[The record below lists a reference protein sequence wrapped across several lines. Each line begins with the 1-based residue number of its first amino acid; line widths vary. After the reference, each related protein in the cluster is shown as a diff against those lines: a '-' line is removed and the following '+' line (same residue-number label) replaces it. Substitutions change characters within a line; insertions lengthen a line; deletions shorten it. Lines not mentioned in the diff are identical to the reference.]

1 MTDPATWGISSRYQD
16 HRREWREAPPS
27 TVEALMAA
35 MGAGA
40 DGGDDAGGPP
50 GTGED
55 SRVRVV
61 AAGQAAPLVGHWQL
75 RTEDGAELSVE
86 HELPPDLP
94 PGYHLLRRG
103 DGHAV
108 RLIVSP
114 GSCFLPEG
122 LGTWGWAVQLPSAR
136 SRSSWGIGDLG
147 DLRRLGTWSASL
159 GAGMCLSSPLHA
171 PLPIAE
177 QQPSPYFPS
186 SRCFRSP
193 LYVRIED
200 VPGAGEHVAD
210 LAVLAEKGRALN
222 ADRRIDRNEVVQLKL
237 QALESLW
244 PAFREQRSPEFDSY
258 CEAEG
263 GALAGYATFCALT
276 EEHGTPWS
284 NWPAGLEDPEG
295 AEVLSFVDGHRDR
308 IRFHQWIQ
316 WLLDR
321 QLEAA
326 GAEIGLVH
334 DLAIGVD
341 PEGADAWLW
350 QDCFARGVRVGAP
363 ADEFNT
369 KGQDWGLPPFD
380 PWRLREAAYEPFV
393 RTVRAGFRHGAGM
406 RVDHVMG
413 LFRLFWIPAGAG
425 AEEGTYV
432 RYPADELLGILAL
445 ESHRAGAYVVGED
458 LGNVE
463 ESVREELAA
472 RRVLSYRL
480 VWFEDRPPREFP
492 AQALAAVTTHD
503 LPTIAGLWS
512 GEDLLEQEQ
521 LGLEPNV
528 EATLEIQERI
538 SGWTGLT
545 DSAPAPEVVEALHR
559 LLAEAPS
566 VVVTATLEDALCVE
580 ERPNVPGTTDERPNW
595 SLALPRPLED
605 MESEPLV
612 LAVAAALDAG
622 RRQPADV
629 APEESSPVVEAAP

>member
-1 MTDPATWGISSRYQD
+1 MTDPATWGIASRYQD
-16 HRREWREAPPS
+16 HRREWREAPQS
-27 TVEALMAA
+27 TVEALLIA
-35 MGAGA
+35 MGAGGSA
-40 DGGDDAGGPP
+40 LPP
-50 GTGED
+50 APDEHG
-55 SRVRVV
+55 RVRVV
-61 AAGQAAPLVGHWQL
+61 RAGQRAALAGRWQL
-75 RTEDGAELSVE
+75 RTEDGGQLDVE
-86 HELPPDLP
+86 DELPPDLP
-94 PGYHLLRRG
+94 PGYHLIRRED

-108 RLIVSP
+108 RLVVSP
-114 GSCFLPEG
+114 GSCFLPED
-122 LGTWGWAVQLPSAR
+122 LRTWGWAVQLPATR

-147 DLRRLGTWSASL
+147 DLHRLGAWSASL

-171 PLPIAE
+171 PLPISE
-177 QQPSPYFPS
+177 QQASPYSPS

-193 LYVRIED
+193 LYLRIED
-200 VPGAGEHVAD
+200 VPGAAGHLPD
-210 LAVLAEKGRALN
+210 LAGLAEKARALN
-222 ADRRIDRNEVVQLKL
+222 GERRIDRSEVWRLKL

-244 PAFREQRSPEFDSY
+244 MSFREHRTPEFEAY
-258 CEAEG
+258 CYAEG

-276 EEHGTPWS
+276 ERHGAPWS
-284 NWPAGLEDPEG
+284 GWAPALHDPEG
-295 AEVLSFVDGHRDR
+295 AAVLAFVDENRDR
-308 IRFHQWIQ
+308 IRFHQWLQ

-326 GAEIGLVH
+326 GAAIGLVH

-350 QDCFARGVRVGAP
+350 QDCFATGVRVGAP
-363 ADEFNT
+363 PDEFNT
-369 KGQDWGLPPFD
+369 RGQDWGLPPFD
-380 PWRLREAAYEPFV
+380 PWRLRAAAYEPFV
-393 RTVRAGFRHGAGM
+393 RTLRAAFRHAGGI

-432 RYPADELLGILAL
+432 RYPAEEMLAILAL
-445 ESHRAGAYVVGED
+445 ESQRAGAYVVGED

-463 ESVREELAA
+463 DSVREELAA

-521 LGLEPNV
+521 LGLDPNV
-528 EATLEIQERI
+528 ESTLEIQERI
-538 SGWTGLT
+538 SDWTGLS
-545 DSAPAPEVVEALHR
+545 DSAAVSEVSESLHH

-580 ERPNVPGTTDERPNW
+580 ERPNVPGTTDERTNW
-595 SLALPRPLED
+595 SLALPRALEELEGD
-605 MESEPLV
+605 PLV
-612 LAVAAALDAG
+612 LKIVRALAAG
-622 RRQPADV
+622 RAAGGPVPASGPV
-629 APEESSPVVEAAP
+629 TEEPREPAP